1 MRPLSLLL
9 ALVLGLC
16 SPLTTR
22 LSAAVWSG
30 DIHLPGGAQIGVTFT
45 LTEAT
50 TDQPASGVITIP
62 AQKVENAALTDV
74 TIAEDGAF
82 SATYKPEGV
91 GENMWCR
98 FTAVGF
104 DSGASALG
112 HMKQMGQLFAVTL
125 KNEQDQI
132 ARRLPGPMDPEA
144 WRGAIHL
151 PGGQTLNFTTQFSR
165 SPTLEIT
172 ATMSI
177 PSQGLTDGELHD
189 LATNEETMRFTLKPD
204 GAPERA
210 WARFFAVR
218 SSNGDTAIATMD
230 QMGSKFAVEMERIVE
245 GKESAILPKRP
256 QTPRPPFPYIA
267 RDVEFV
273 NDISTFKLAGTL
285 TIPAAAGPHPAA
297 ILITGSGQ
305 QDRDET
311 IFDHKLFLVI
321 ADHLTR
327 QGIAV
332 LRLDDRGVGGSTGD
346 PTTATTQD
354 FATDIAAALKFLQA
368 QPEIDRNRVGLIG
381 HSEGGVIAPMV
392 AATHRSDVKYMVLLA
407 GTGVSGRE
415 ISIRQGELMARAA
428 GMPEAA
434 IDQQKASL
442 PRILDLI
449 EADASDEEIASAI
462 RAMGV
467 EQSRAAGVDPESP
480 QGKATIELVV
490 RQQTSFLASKWM
502 RWFIKYDPRPMLK
515 LVSCPV
521 LALNGSLDTQV
532 PADINLPE
540 IEKALK
546 AGGNTDVTILT
557 LPGLNH
563 LFQTAKTGAL
573 DEYARIEETFAPVAL
588 DAMTTWIRRRVG
600 LGD

>member
-1 MRPLSLLL
+1 MHPLALLA

-16 SPLTTR
+16 SRVAQSSPVEWT
-22 LSAAVWSG
+22 G
-30 DIHLPGGAQIGVTFT
+30 DIHLPGGTKLGVTFT
-45 LTEAT
+45 LTPAT
-50 TDQPASGVITIP
+50 PTDPARAEISIP
-62 AQKVENAALTDV
+62 AQKVDHVALSDV
-74 TIAEDGAF
+74 SILDDHSFKGTF
-82 SATYKPEGV
+82 KPAGV
-91 GENMWCR
+91 GENMWCVFDCR
-98 FTAVGF
+98 SFHGSNAAV
-104 DSGASALG
+104 G
-112 HMKQMGQLFAVTL
+112 HMKQVGQLFAVTL
-125 KNEQDQI
+125 DSSIKGEPRAPNKITASES
-132 ARRLPGPMDPEA
+132 

-151 PGGQTLNFTTQFSR
+151 PGGQTLHFTAEFKAGDSV
-165 SPTLEIT
+165 T

-177 PSQGLTDGELHD
+177 PSQGLTAGELHD
-189 LATNEETMRFTLKPD
+189 VTANHATMTFTLKPA

-210 WARFFAVR
+210 WAKFFAVR
-218 SSNGDTAIATMD
+218 SPDGATAMGTMD
-230 QMGSKFAVEMERIVE
+230 QMGSKFAVVMERIVE
-245 GKESAILPKRP
+245 GKESTITPKRP
-256 QTPRPPFPYIA
+256 QLPKPPFPYIS

-285 TIPAAAGPHPAA
+285 TIPPNAGPHPAA

-311 IFDHKLFLVI
+311 LFDHKLFMVI

-346 PTTATTQD
+346 PTTCTTQD
-354 FATDIAAALKFLQA
+354 FATDIAAALAFLKKE
-368 QPEIDRNRVGLIG
+368 PEIDPLRIGLIG
-381 HSEGGVIAPMV
+381 HSEGGVIAPLV
-392 AATHRSDVKYMVLLA
+392 AVTHPQDVRYIVMLA

-415 ISIRQGELMARAA
+415 ISIRQGELMSRAA

-434 IDQQKASL
+434 IEQQKTLL
-442 PRILDLI
+442 PKILDLI
-449 EADASDEEIASAI
+449 EADASDTDIAAAI

-467 EQSRAAGVDPESP
+467 EQARAAGMDPESAE
-480 QGKATIELVV
+480 GKAAIDTVV
-490 RQQTSFLASKWM
+490 QQQTGMLASKWM
-502 RWFIKYDPRPMLK
+502 RWFIRYDPRPTLK
-515 LVSCPV
+515 LVACPV

-546 AGGNTDVTILT
+546 EGGNTDVTVVT

-563 LFQTAKTGAL
+563 LFQTAKSGAL

-588 DAMTTWIRRRVG
+588 DAMTRWIRRRMG